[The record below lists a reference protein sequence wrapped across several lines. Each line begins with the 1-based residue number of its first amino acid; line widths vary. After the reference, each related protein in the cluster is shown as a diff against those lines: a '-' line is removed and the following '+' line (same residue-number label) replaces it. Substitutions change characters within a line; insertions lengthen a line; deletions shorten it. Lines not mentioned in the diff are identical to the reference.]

1 MRPRHSRTEA
11 RALTLAAIA
20 TIAAIAALVPTRA
33 SAQKPATEGAL
44 FLLLPIGARAVG
56 EGQAVAGDEPGSEAV
71 WWNPAAIARGDRKE
85 IAIHHSQTIIA
96 TGDAVTL
103 VVPSA
108 LLGVLAIGANIVYY
122 GREDITDTVGT
133 VGVLIPQNIVYAAT
147 YATPIAKRFA
157 AGITYKIVQL
167 RLDCSGGCAGVPTVS
182 ASSSALD
189 AGVQGRLTGLIPATV
204 GIAVRNV
211 GPRLQVN
218 DKDQSDPLPTRVQ
231 AGLSVDVPN
240 VEGIAPE
247 VKLRMSADLLS
258 DMRFSAPSPRF
269 GASIGY
275 HDHAFFRTGYLFDRG
290 DGEGNGP
297 SFGFGLASGSLVL
310 DIGRIMRGLSA
321 DAGKPPTY
329 VSLRYLF

>member
-1 MRPRHSRTEA
+1 MLAVVVAAMTTIVAMAPA
-11 RALTLAAIA
+11 RAT
-20 TIAAIAALVPTRA
+20 
-33 SAQKPATEGAL
+33 AQKPATEGAL

-56 EGQAVAGDEPGSEAV
+56 EGQAVVADEPGSEAV
-71 WWNPAAIARGDRKE
+71 WWNPAAIARGNRRE

-133 VGVLIPQNIVYAAT
+133 VGVLIPQNLVYAAT

-157 AGITYKIVQL
+157 AGLTYKIVQL

-189 AGVQGRLTGLIPATV
+189 AGVQARLAGLLPATIGV
-204 GIAVRNV
+204 AIRNV

-231 AGLSVDVPN
+231 AGVSVNVPN
-240 VEGIAPE
+240 VEGMPPA
-247 VKLRMSADLLS
+247 VKVRVSADMLS
-258 DMRFSAPSPRF
+258 DVHLSAPSPRF

-275 HDHAFFRTGYLFDRG
+275 RDEAFFRTGYLFDRG
-290 DGEGNGP
+290 DGEGDGP
-297 SFGFGLASGSLVL
+297 SLGFGLSTGSLVL
-310 DIGRIMRGLSA
+310 DIGRIVRGLSA

>member
-1 MRPRHSRTEA
+1 MRRRLSSEGV
-11 RALTLAAIA
+11 RAVVFAAIA
-20 TIAAIAALVPTRA
+20 LIVALAPA
-33 SAQKPATEGAL
+33 CLSAQKPATEGAL

-56 EGQAVAGDEPGSEAV
+56 EGQAVVADEPGSEAV
-71 WWNPAAIARGDRKE
+71 WWNPAAIARGDRRE
-85 IAIHHSQTIIA
+85 IAIHHSQTIVA
-96 TGDAVTL
+96 NGDAVTL

-108 LLGVLAIGANIVYY
+108 LLGVLAIGANIVDY
-122 GREDITDTVGT
+122 GREEITDTVGT

-157 AGITYKIVQL
+157 AGLSYKIVQL

-189 AGVQGRLTGLIPATV
+189 AGVQARLAGLVPATI

-231 AGLSVDVPN
+231 GGISVDVPN
-240 VEGIAPE
+240 VEGMPPE
-247 VKLRMSADLLS
+247 VKVRVSADVLS
-258 DMRFSAPSPRF
+258 DVHFNAPSPRF

-275 HDHAFFRTGYLFDRG
+275 RGQAFFRTGYLFDRG
-290 DGEGNGP
+290 DGEGDGP
-297 SFGFGLASGSLVL
+297 SLGFGLATGSVVL
-310 DIGRIMRGLSA
+310 DIGRILRGLSA

>member
-1 MRPRHSRTEA
+1 MLAVVVAAMTTIVAMAPA
-11 RALTLAAIA
+11 RAT
-20 TIAAIAALVPTRA
+20 
-33 SAQKPATEGAL
+33 AQKPATEGAL

-56 EGQAVAGDEPGSEAV
+56 EGQAVVADEPGSEAV
-71 WWNPAAIARGDRKE
+71 WWNPAAIARGNRRE

-133 VGVLIPQNIVYAAT
+133 VGVLIPQNLVYAAT

-157 AGITYKIVQL
+157 AGLTYKIVQL

-189 AGVQGRLTGLIPATV
+189 AGVQARLAGLLPATIGV
-204 GIAVRNV
+204 AIRNV

-231 AGLSVDVPN
+231 AGVSVNVPN
-240 VEGIAPE
+240 VEGMPPE
-247 VKLRMSADLLS
+247 VKVRVSADMLS
-258 DMRFSAPSPRF
+258 DVHLSAPSPRF

-275 HDHAFFRTGYLFDRG
+275 RDEAFFRTGYLFDRG
-290 DGEGNGP
+290 DGEGDGP
-297 SFGFGLASGSLVL
+297 SLGFGLSTGSLVL
-310 DIGRIMRGLSA
+310 DIGRIVRGLSA